1 MLAPPL
7 FRPVAS
13 KGKPHKAHDL
23 CFSRFTAVEGRER
36 HWETIRARYRRSL
49 PLFCYSSFPVHSL
62 KVGGALAVLF
72 ISTTFMVYFLNRGVL
87 PRGTGGFR
95 RSTNLHCSTLEIL
108 GPRVWRFQN
117 KESTSQDEKRKER
130 LKGRVWGLGQL

>member
-23 CFSRFTAVEGRER
+23 YFSRFPAVEGRER
-36 HWETIRARYRRSL
+36 HWETIRARYQRSL
-49 PLFCYSSFPVHSL
+49 PLFCYSSLPVHSL

-72 ISTTFMVYFLNRGVL
+72 ISTTFMVYFLLVALDDPPISTARHLRSWGQKS
-87 PRGTGGFR
+87 GGFR
-95 RSTNLHCSTLEIL
+95 IRKA
-108 GPRVWRFQN
+108 RVRMRRERRDWRG
-117 KESTSQDEKRKER
+117 ESGGWDSSER
-130 LKGRVWGLGQL
+130 AKG